1 MGTPIGTPIKGVSMK
16 EILTLVA
23 IIGIWVLI
31 QTVILPKMGIAT

>member
-1 MGTPIGTPIKGVSMK
+1 MK